1 MGMTIGGFR
10 SLAFVTALLAS
21 GPAWASTSQADISK
35 EINQTV
41 SAATAVI
48 AALQNDINGGTLKP
62 DLVQPE
68 RLKAAFTEQFRK
80 TTNADLEGAS
90 DPVIAKIR
98 KDLTD
103 AFLTVTDQFKAD
115 MIKGG
120 QDAFV
125 PAFFRAELISNFN
138 KKSVGKYQAIVT
150 TRKADLINKDSAA
163 EKVIVDK
170 AVLDYVSGLLEK
182 GEVAAQSQAVDGRL
196 VSYWPMKITEPCAVC
211 HQRSGLVQKVGD
223 FGGATV
229 VIVHP
234 LEK

>member
-1 MGMTIGGFR
+1 MTIGGFR
-10 SLAFVTALLAS
+10 SFAFVATLLATE
-21 GPAWASTSQADISK
+21 PVWASTSQADISK

-103 AFLTVTDQFKAD
+103 AFLTVTDQFKVD

-196 VSYWPMKITEPCAVC
+196 VRFTPNSPSCD
-211 HQRSGLVQKVGD
+211 RGFL
-223 FGGATV
+223 
-229 VIVHP
+229 
-234 LEK
+234 